1 MNESMLKIEDKIMQH
16 PVQLTPDATS
26 SLAQMVEDY
35 LCVFFY
41 PRANT
46 PGCSQES
53 QDFSAHYEAFKDLGC
68 EVMGVSA
75 DSLKKQQNFK
85 AKFDMPF
92 ELVADTEEVLCRAF
106 DVIKEKNMYGKKF
119 MGIERSTFVL
129 NKQGDVVLSWRKVKV
144 KGHTEEVLA
153 QVKQLTDD
161 A

>member
-1 MNESMLKIEDKIMQH
+1 MNETMLKIEDKIMQH
-16 PVQLTPDATS
+16 PVHLTHGATASLSQLVD
-26 SLAQMVEDY
+26 DY

-53 QDFSAHYEAFKDLGC
+53 QDFSSHYEDFKALNC
-68 EVMGVSA
+68 EVVGVSA

-85 AKFDMPF
+85 EKFDMPF
-92 ELVADTEEVLCRAF
+92 ELVADTEEELCRAF

-119 MGIERSTFVL
+119 MGIERSTFVI

-144 KGHTEEVLA
+144 KGHVNEVLD
-153 QVKQLTDD
+153 QVKQLVNED
-161 A
+161 

>member
-1 MNESMLKIEDKIMQH
+1 MNETMLKINNKIMQQ
-16 PVQLTPDATS
+16 PLILSNEATS
-26 SLAQMVEDY
+26 SLDQLCHDY

-53 QDFSAHYEAFKDLGC
+53 QDFSAQYQKFKEAGC
-68 EVMGVSA
+68 EVVGVSA

-85 AKFDMPF
+85 NKYDMPF
-92 ELVADTEEVLCRAF
+92 ELVADTEEILCQAF

-129 NKQGDVVLSWRKVKV
+129 SPSGDAVLSWRKVKV
-144 KGHTEEVLA
+144 KGHVDEVLE
-153 QVKQLTDD
+153 QVHQLVADK
-161 A
+161 

>member
-1 MNESMLKIEDKIMQH
+1 MNETMLKIEDKIMQH
-16 PVQLTPDATS
+16 PVHLTNGATS
-26 SLAQMVEDY
+26 SLAQMVKDY
-35 LCVFFY
+35 VCVFFY

-53 QDFSAHYEAFKDLGC
+53 QDFSDQYSDFKALGC

-85 AKFDMPF
+85 KKFDMPF

-119 MGIERSTFVL
+119 MGIERSTFVF
-129 NKQGDVVLSWRKVKV
+129 NGQGDVVLSWRKVKV
-144 KGHTEEVLA
+144 KGHAQEVLQ
-153 QVKQLTDD
+153 QVKQLVDEN
-161 A
+161 

>member
-1 MNESMLKIEDKIMQH
+1 MLKIDDKIMQH
-16 PVQLTPDATS
+16 PIHLTHEATS
-26 SLAQMVEDY
+26 SLKQAVKDY

-46 PGCSQES
+46 PGCSRES
-53 QDFSAHYEAFKDLGC
+53 QDFSAHYEDFKALDC
-68 EVMGVSA
+68 EVLGVSA

-129 NKQGDVVLSWRKVKV
+129 NSQGDVVLSWRKVKV
-144 KGHTEEVLA
+144 KGHVEEVLQ
-153 QVKQLTDD
+153 QVKQLVDEN
-161 A
+161 

>member
-1 MNESMLKIEDKIMQH
+1 MNETMLKIEDNIKQH
-16 PVQLTPDATS
+16 PILVTSGATT
-26 SLAQMVEDY
+26 SLQQMSQDY

-53 QDFSAHYEAFKDLGC
+53 QDFSALYSAFKEAGC
-68 EVMGVSA
+68 EVIGVSA

-92 ELVADTEEVLCRAF
+92 ELVADTEEVLCGAF
-106 DVIKEKNMYGKKF
+106 DVIKEKNMYGKTF

-129 NKQGDVVLSWRKVKV
+129 NPQGDVVLSWRKVKV
-144 KGHTEEVLA
+144 KGHAEEVLQ
-153 QVKQLTDD
+153 QVKQLAD
-161 A
+161 AD

>member
-1 MNESMLKIEDKIMQH
+1 MSKTMLKIEQKTMQE
-16 PVQLTPDATS
+16 PMLLTNEATM
-26 SLAQMVEDY
+26 SLAQLVKDY

-53 QDFSAHYEAFKDLGC
+53 QDFSTIYSDFVNLRC
-68 EVMGVSA
+68 EVVGVSA

-85 AKFDMPF
+85 QKYNMPF
-92 ELVADTEEVLCRAF
+92 ELMADTEEVLCRGF

-129 NKQGDVVLSWRKVKV
+129 SPQGDVVLSWRKVKV
-144 KGHTEEVLA
+144 KGHAEEVL
-153 QVKQLTDD
+153 KQLKQLIKD
-161 A
+161 